1 MMEKIKVVVF
11 ALIWA
16 IIAQMAIR
24 AKAEI
29 ARTGVYPT
37 PPIPGS
43 FRDKTAKA
51 IHRLCCKAVEVV
63 LTYYHLHKG
72 LGTVFHGVH
81 INGDRRK
88 EVINDFV
95 EFSLGNDYLGFIPSD
110 EGTVIL
116 VHGTMDGG
124 IYYRLMDEAVPIRRD
139 AEVAFETADRLFG
152 GLEKRFLVSCYNG
165 TKNGWFGQ
173 WNVPEP
179 TMTPIAITAINDG
192 ELLAMGLP
200 AELTQM
206 LGLPIAG

>member
-1 MMEKIKVVVF
+1 MGTLKLGMEGDQYHVNAPKSMILIKAKEVFIMMEKIKVAVYAF
-11 ALIWA
+11 IWA

-51 IHRLCCKAVEVV
+51 IHSLCCKAVEVV

-95 EFSLGNDYLGFIPSD
+95 EFSLGNDYLGFIPKK
-110 EGTVIL
+110 GLAT
-116 VHGTMDGG
+116 
-124 IYYRLMDEAVPIRRD
+124 LMIS
-139 AEVAFETADRLFG
+139 LNMSS
-152 GLEKRFLVSCYNG
+152 L
-165 TKNGWFGQ
+165 Q
-173 WNVPEP
+173 
-179 TMTPIAITAINDG
+179 
-192 ELLAMGLP
+192 
-200 AELTQM
+200 
-206 LGLPIAG
+206 